1 MLGCEREGLEPTL
14 PVNIHCFGLAGL
26 VLSVLGIADA
36 FVGGFFIALSVGV
49 VDVIDDDDDKQFVS
63 VGRILLLCLV
73 FLGGGRVYLIPWTD
87 GRLII
92 VIYFENS

>member
-14 PVNIHCFGLAGL
+14 PVNIHCFGRAGL
-26 VLSVLGIADA
+26 VLSVVGIADA
-36 FVGGFFIALSVGV
+36 FVGGVFIALSVGV

-73 FLGGGRVYLIPWTD
+73 VLGGGGESIFDTLD
-87 GRLII
+87 
-92 VIYFENS
+92 

>member
-14 PVNIHCFGLAGL
+14 PVNIHCFGRAGL
-26 VLSVLGIADA
+26 VLSVVGIADA
-36 FVGGFFIALSVGV
+36 FVGGVFIALSVGV

-73 FLGGGRVYLIPWTD
+73 VLGGGGRVKFKTMTD
-87 GRLII
+87 
-92 VIYFENS
+92 